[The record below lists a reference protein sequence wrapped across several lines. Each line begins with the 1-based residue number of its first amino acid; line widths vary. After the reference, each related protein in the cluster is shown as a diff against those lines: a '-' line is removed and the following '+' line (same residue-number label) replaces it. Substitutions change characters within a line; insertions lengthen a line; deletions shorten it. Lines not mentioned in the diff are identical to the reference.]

1 MPGLRGVNVSKVR
14 AELTSCEAREAERLA
29 FLVLPGS
36 FNPIHSQH
44 LRALEIARDVMQC
57 SGWHVIGGFLAP
69 SDEHYVREK
78 IGTDAW
84 PLHKRL
90 ELCQL
95 ATETSS
101 WVDVTPWAEFNS
113 FRAARRLQHVIE
125 STCGGGLAARRAI
138 GVVVMGSDTALRI
151 LRRALREWEASSR
164 GDAAQPRDPAQ
175 WVCCLM
181 RPGVDGDT
189 EIREINVHIRPR
201 VEPLGIKIVVSD
213 DPAQTLLEVSSQ
225 AIRSAIKD
233 RRWDELRDRRW
244 LDPKVLDRL
253 RSAEE

>member
-1 MPGLRGVNVSKVR
+1 VPGSRGVNVSKVC
-14 AELTSCEAREAERLA
+14 AELTSCEAREAKRLA

-44 LRALEIARDVMQC
+44 LRALELARDVMKE

-69 SDEHYVREK
+69 SDDQYVREK
-78 IGTDAW
+78 IGTYAW
-84 PLHKRL
+84 PLHRRL
-90 ELCQL
+90 ELCRL

-113 FRAARRLQHVIE
+113 FRAARRLQQVIE
-125 STCGGGLAARRAI
+125 STCRKELGARPAT
-138 GVVVMGSDTALRI
+138 GVIVMGSDTALRI
-151 LRRALREWEASSR
+151 LRRALREWTASSH
-164 GDAAQPRDPAQ
+164 GDEAQPREPAQ

-181 RPGVDGDT
+181 RPGVAGDT
-189 EIREINVHIRPR
+189 EIREITEDIGPR
-201 VEPLGIKIVVSD
+201 VEPLGIKIAVSD
-213 DPAQTLLEVSSQ
+213 DPTQTLLEVSSR
-225 AIRSAIKD
+225 AIRCAIRD

-253 RSAEE
+253 RSTDE